1 MSKLRK
7 GISLGLLGIVAVSF
21 MAMSVQ
27 AQQGMGKGKGRG
39 MGRNMP
45 TYADFDLNGDGK
57 IVEQEFNE
65 AHAQRWA
72 KMAEEGRQMKHVG
85 EFPGFAGIDTDG
97 DGVITE
103 EEFATH
109 QAEHRAKMQQQR
121 NS

>member
-1 MSKLRK
+1 MSRWRK
-7 GISLGLLGIVAVSF
+7 GISASLLGLVAVCF

-39 MGRNMP
+39 MGENMP

-65 AHAQRWA
+65 AHAQRLA

-85 EFPGFAGIDTDG
+85 DFPGFAGIDTNA
-97 DGVITE
+97 DGVISE

-109 QAEHRAKMQQQR
+109 QAEHRAEMQKQR